1 MATANPIF
9 KDEELRDA
17 RTVVL
22 AEEIKTVRSASR
34 RCADPA
40 QRVALAE
47 LEQIIHTTWAQLEQ
61 KGEIHPMP
69 EGLTA

>member
-1 MATANPIF
+1 MATANPAF
-9 KDEELRDA
+9 TDEELRDA
-17 RTVVL
+17 RTV
-22 AEEIKTVRSASR
+22 AFTEEIQTLRLSSR

-47 LEQIIHTTWAQLEQ
+47 IEKIIRTTWADLEQ
-61 KGEIHPMP
+61 QKAINPMP